1 MAICVRKGRSQ
12 GKAGCPQSITE
23 KIRIPAGFLRDHDRP
38 PCSLRCCFA
47 RCKLRISAAT
57 HDGSPS
63 TLPMTRAEMIRI
75 SRRDILLAST
85 FVCLGGLPTASAQQL
100 TRVRVGKAIDSSF
113 LFAGLELG
121 AKQGIWRSVGLDVQ
135 ISSFRGDGQ
144 MQQALAAGS
153 IDFGLGSGPGMGY
166 VTKGVPARA
175 VAVLANRPSNMAL
188 VVSKASRVTKI
199 DDIKGKRIGVSTA
212 GSLTD
217 WLARHIAASRNWKP
231 SDIEIVPMGE
241 MRTRL
246 AAMRSGEL
254 AGAVTSVEEAHQIQD
269 NGQGT
274 VLTTFGEVVPN
285 FHTHVVFARDEKIDK
300 DPDLVRRFLRGWFT
314 VAAYMRTHRT
324 ETVKSMAATMR
335 ISEKVVNESYDD
347 EIAILSADGQ
357 FDPKALEVI
366 RSSLKDLGILDT
378 MPVTAALYTGK
389 FVPVKLN

>member
-1 MAICVRKGRSQ
+1 
-12 GKAGCPQSITE
+12 
-23 KIRIPAGFLRDHDRP
+23 
-38 PCSLRCCFA
+38 
-47 RCKLRISAAT
+47 
-57 HDGSPS
+57 
-63 TLPMTRAEMIRI
+63 MTRAEMIRI

-121 AKQGIWRSVGLDVQ
+121 AKQGIWRSVGLDMQ

-166 VTKGVPARA
+166 ATKGVPAHA

-188 VVSKASRVTKI
+188 VVSKTSGVAKI
-199 DDIKGKRIGVSTA
+199 DDIRGKRIGVSTA

-217 WLARHIAASRNWKP
+217 WLARNIAASRNWKP

-285 FHTHVVFARDEKIDK
+285 FHTHVVFARNEKIDK

-324 ETVKSMAATMR
+324 ETVKSIAATMR